1 MPVAVEICYVT
12 LATKERPLKLYKD
25 CNVWTEE
32 LFSFIM
38 PLLLPELSGYMLER
52 LPQPINTLTTSK
64 YLRLWGWHLWK
75 VYLSVFYQIP
85 LLWMDWW
92 RGGDLSFPPGLLW
105 YCICYIPQALVISE
119 TVWGMPMLGKISS
132 TRLVK
137 SSLPRWEES
146 WSAFKIVRCNA
157 LGNIIVCSSVHH
169 SLGPFWCPL
178 VLAYFIFSFIWWGGK
193 SRLVH
198 EGVRWPKLKGF

>member
-12 LATKERPLKLYKD
+12 LATKEGPLKLCED

-52 LPQPINTLTTSK
+52 LHQPINTLTTSK
-64 YLRLWGWHLWK
+64 YLHLWGWHLWK
-75 VYLSVFYQIP
+75 VYLSVFYQINSSS
-85 LLWMDWW
+85 LDGLEEGW
-92 RGGDLSFPPGLLW
+92 RPKFSPWVVMVVYTTGLSDFWDSLRKA
-105 YCICYIPQALVISE
+105 YA
-119 TVWGMPMLGKISS
+119 GKISS

-157 LGNIIVCSSVHH
+157 LGIIFVCSSVHH
-169 SLGPFWCPL
+169 SMGPFWCPL
-178 VLAYFIFSFIWWGGK
+178 VLAYFIFSFVCWGGK